1 MITGFWVIVPAL
13 LRIKLLHVFRGF
25 ANVMSH
31 FAKEDDQNGVV
42 DATGVWG
49 NKLY

>member
-1 MITGFWVIVPAL
+1 MMQVRRWGFGENP
-13 LRIKLLHVFRGF
+13 RIKLLHVFRGF